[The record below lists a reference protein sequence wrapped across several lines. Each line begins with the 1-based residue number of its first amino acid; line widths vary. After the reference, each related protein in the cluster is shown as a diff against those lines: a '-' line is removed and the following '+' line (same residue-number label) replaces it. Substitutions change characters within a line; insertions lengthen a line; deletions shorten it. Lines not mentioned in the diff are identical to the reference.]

1 MTPLCENV
9 TSDRKDNATPLHF
22 PPLRPAAR
30 KTFSFAVVF
39 ASLCASGFIICFS
52 RLHANIARCVCGR
65 VCVCVVSGLLQML
78 HTQQQKK
85 TIPREFI
92 FWKKA

>member
-30 KTFSFAVVF
+30 ETFSFAVVF

-52 RLHANIARCVCGR
+52 RLHANIARCVC
-65 VCVCVVSGLLQML
+65 VCVSVCVVSGLLQML
-78 HTQQQKK
+78 HTQQQKE
-85 TIPREFI
+85 TIPRELI